1 MVTTKDERVLKCEQ
15 TVLGQMI
22 LDNSVIPLVYDVV
35 KPACFENKVNADIF
49 TAIYK
54 LYSSG
59 VHVDYVCLVN
69 ELPKVDVMYIS
80 TLADDVA
87 SAANWRFYAEKIK
100 DAYMLRSI
108 NRISAET
115 QEEIKNGLM
124 SNVSAQEIYN
134 NMESKLAE
142 LTTNT
147 SSCQVTG
154 FKELVEMEAGQIQ
167 RYIEN
172 KKQWLGYDTGFEQ
185 INDII
190 GGLQSVFMIIGARP
204 SMGKTALAQ
213 QIAWSLSKQAK
224 VLFVELEMSGRQV
237 SERFVSHLTRI
248 PFGKIRSG
256 LLTENM
262 VHRIIGQMQNMAEN
276 ENFVL
281 GECRNRRLSDIV
293 NLCRQQV
300 RNNGVKIIFI
310 DHIGLIHSDVKG
322 QSWENARAVIDA
334 LQQLRLELDV
344 PIIALSQLSRDNEG
358 KKDPDLASFRGSG
371 AAEEDADICCFINR
385 DRAHEVHD
393 TDIPTEFVV
402 AKNRDGAV
410 GAAHLIF
417 KPEIVTFEE
426 DKDGE
431 LAKAS
436 TPVAFPKKEE
446 TKVEAPKEP
455 PKPVEPP
462 KQEDLWP
469 DDDSGEKYDI
479 F

>member
-1 MVTTKDERVLKCEQ
+1 MITTKDERNLKCEQ
-15 TVLGQMI
+15 TILGQMI
-22 LDNSVIPLVYDVV
+22 LENSIIPLVYDVV

-54 LYSSG
+54 LYSAG

-80 TLADDVA
+80 TLGDDIA
-87 SAANWRFYAEKIK
+87 SASNWRFYADKIK
-100 DAYMLRSI
+100 DAYMLRAI

-124 SNVSAQEIYN
+124 SNVSAQEIFN
-134 NMESKLAE
+134 NMEFKLAE
-142 LTTNT
+142 LTTNV

-213 QIAWSLSKQAK
+213 QMVMALTKQIK
-224 VLFVELEMSGRQV
+224 VLFIELEMSGRQV
-237 SERFVSHLTRI
+237 SERFVSSLTRI
-248 PFGKIRSG
+248 PFGKIRAG
-256 LLTENM
+256 LLTEGMMN
-262 VHRIIGQMQNMAEN
+262 RIISQMKSMAEN

-300 RNNGVKIIFI
+300 RNNGVKAIFI
-310 DHIGLIHSDVKG
+310 DHIGLIHSDVHG
-322 QSWENARAVIDA
+322 QAWENARVVIDT

-344 PIIALSQLSRDNEG
+344 PIVALSQLSRENEG
-358 KKDPDLASFRGSG
+358 KKDPNLASFRGSG

-385 DRAHEVHD
+385 ERAHEMTD

-431 LAKAS
+431 RARAIDK
-436 TPVAFPKKEE
+436 VNFPEKKEE
-446 TKVEAPKEP
+446 TVEP
-455 PKPVEPP
+455 PKPIPKPEPP
-462 KQEDLWP
+462 KQEPLWP
-469 DDDSGEKYDI
+469 DEDEEKYDI